1 MRIVHFA
8 VKQCA
13 IFRIDVHNFTNRKR
27 ADRKFMLVVSIITK
41 AENQDY
47 GRLIL
52 LKLES
57 KPVAA
62 AGGL

>member
-1 MRIVHFA
+1 
-8 VKQCA
+8 
-13 IFRIDVHNFTNRKR
+13 
-27 ADRKFMLVVSIITK
+27 MLVVSIITK
-41 AENQDY
+41 AKNQDY